1 MILDMLKKQ
10 NKKENIIP
18 EEKVEESINEGT
30 LLDVLTSI
38 EKEIKESLTIN
49 EETAGSAFTKNMVPE
64 NEDGDNIYQILDG
77 CARQASAFYKMLEA
91 RIRRGKGN
99 FDSIQASGKTNT
111 FNPLFIG
118 PTGTGKA
125 QPLTSKVYTPEGY
138 KLMKDIQKGDIILDG
153 NGNATKVLEVFP
165 QEVKHDIYRIC
176 FDDNTSI
183 EVADNHLNSVCTCNR
198 NKKSAKINLILNT
211 VELYNYVNNPKYR
224 SWAYPRLYIEPV
236 TINAWKSNNLPVDP
250 YLLGCLLGDGC
261 LGGKGTTLGFTS
273 ADSELVEAVDNI
285 LRRDWNLK
293 LSLHDQYNYNIC
305 TIDSEKNCTRKE
317 KAAFKEV
324 MNNLGVCVK
333 SEFKFIPD
341 LYKYSSYEDR
351 LALVRGLMDTDGT
364 ISKQKL
370 SNWTQ
375 NNVGGKCS
383 FSSSS
388 QQLAEDLSFILRSL
402 GCRVSISI
410 QHNRKYRYNH
420 NGVDEMRD
428 CLDAYTLYIT
438 QPTGLSLFN
447 LSRKAKLQLKAR
459 FEPRRS
465 ITAVELLRQ
474 DDCKCL
480 YVESDCHTYITDN
493 LTVTHNTSIVK
504 AWAKDKGYELVTLNM
519 MGDALDFLGVKTI
532 NKDYDLTLDDEGN
545 TKKTNRVET
554 IPTKV
559 FDKFLTGKI
568 KVLFLDE
575 INKTNPRILQALYD
589 LISFHTVQN
598 GDEVMFLPKLLFTV
612 GAMNPSEYG
621 NREPL
626 DPALKAR
633 MEIYPVT
640 YDSISLKK
648 YLLKEIGESIDTA
661 KEELADLENEKDSDE
676 AKFWASQYEEYSSKK
691 DLVEKLFEDPK
702 KFIWSD
708 PEKLSD
714 GGDTTLAL
722 VPRTLE
728 AALNNCDGTK
738 IGFLKAVLIHCGME
752 AVNMIKDIL
761 NDYQDKEHKAN
772 QIWGKDY
779 SVKEE
784 EPEVEDE
791 DEVLDREEGEE
802 DINLQSNNVLST
814 LDDIVS
820 TLHDTND
827 SRS

>member
-10 NKKENIIP
+10 NKKEDIVP

-38 EKEIKESLTIN
+38 ESELKESLSIN

-64 NEDGDNIYQILDG
+64 SEAGDNIYQILDG

-91 RIRRGKGN
+91 RIKRGKGN

-118 PTGTGKA
+118 PTGTGK
-125 QPLTSKVYTPEGY
+125 
-138 KLMKDIQKGDIILDG
+138 
-153 NGNATKVLEVFP
+153 
-165 QEVKHDIYRIC
+165 
-176 FDDNTSI
+176 
-183 EVADNHLNSVCTCNR
+183 
-198 NKKSAKINLILNT
+198 
-211 VELYNYVNNPKYR
+211 
-224 SWAYPRLYIEPV
+224 
-236 TINAWKSNNLPVDP
+236 
-250 YLLGCLLGDGC
+250 
-261 LGGKGTTLGFTS
+261 
-273 ADSELVEAVDNI
+273 
-285 LRRDWNLK
+285 
-293 LSLHDQYNYNIC
+293 
-305 TIDSEKNCTRKE
+305 
-317 KAAFKEV
+317 
-324 MNNLGVCVK
+324 
-333 SEFKFIPD
+333 
-341 LYKYSSYEDR
+341 
-351 LALVRGLMDTDGT
+351 
-364 ISKQKL
+364 
-370 SNWTQ
+370 
-375 NNVGGKCS
+375 
-383 FSSSS
+383 
-388 QQLAEDLSFILRSL
+388 
-402 GCRVSISI
+402 
-410 QHNRKYRYNH
+410 
-420 NGVDEMRD
+420 
-428 CLDAYTLYIT
+428 
-438 QPTGLSLFN
+438 
-447 LSRKAKLQLKAR
+447 
-459 FEPRRS
+459 
-465 ITAVELLRQ
+465 
-474 DDCKCL
+474 
-480 YVESDCHTYITDN
+480 
-493 LTVTHNTSIVK
+493 TSIVK

-559 FDKFLTGKI
+559 FDKFLTGKT

-648 YLLKEIGESIDTA
+648 YLLKEIEESIDTA
-661 KEELADLENEKDSDE
+661 KEELSDLKDDRESDE
-676 AKFWASQYEEYSSKK
+676 AKFWASQYEEYSGKK

-738 IGFLKAVLIHCGME
+738 TGLLKAILLHCGME
-752 AVNMIKDIL
+752 AFNMIKDIL
-761 NDYQDKEHKAN
+761 NNYQDKEHKAN
-772 QIWGKDY
+772 LIWGKDY

-784 EPEVEDE
+784 PETEEDE
-791 DEVLDREEGEE
+791 DEVLDREEDEE
-802 DINLQSNNVLST
+802 DVDLRGGSLNDALA
-814 LDDIVS
+814 DI
-820 TLHDTND
+820 LRDLGQ
-827 SRS
+827 